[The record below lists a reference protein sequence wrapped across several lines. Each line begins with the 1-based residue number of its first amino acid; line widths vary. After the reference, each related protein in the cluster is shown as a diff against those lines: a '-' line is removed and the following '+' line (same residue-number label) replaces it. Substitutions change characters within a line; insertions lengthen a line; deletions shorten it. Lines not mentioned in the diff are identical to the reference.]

1 MKATIKKWGNSP
13 AIRLPSSI
21 MSLAEI
27 SLDQAVNIHVMKG
40 KIIIEPIVEN
50 KLYLNDMLARI
61 TPENM
66 HAEESFGSSVG
77 KEVL

>member
-27 SLDQAVNIHVMKG
+27 SLDQAVNIHVVKG
-40 KIIIEPIVEN
+40 KIIIEPVVEK
-50 KLYLNDMLARI
+50 KLNLNDMLACI

-66 HAEESFGSSVG
+66 HAEESFGASVG

>member
-40 KIIIEPIVEN
+40 KIIIELIVEN
-50 KLYLNDMLARI
+50 KLSLNDMLARI
-61 TPENM
+61 TSENM
-66 HAEESFGSSVG
+66 QAEESFGSSVG